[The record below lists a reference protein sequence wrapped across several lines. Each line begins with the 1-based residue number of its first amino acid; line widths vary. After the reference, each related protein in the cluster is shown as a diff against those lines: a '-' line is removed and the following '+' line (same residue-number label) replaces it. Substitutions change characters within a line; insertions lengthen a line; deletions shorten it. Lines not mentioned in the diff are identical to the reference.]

1 MSESENNVSL
11 FKVVLSVM
19 AAMFGV
25 QSSKNRDRD
34 FAKGRPAAYIIVG
47 LVMTVLFILT
57 LWLVVKFVL
66 SMAGV

>member
-25 QSSKNRDRD
+25 QTSKNRDRD